1 MVKQLKLNDY
11 KQQIADVYN
20 RRSHNYDES
29 EWHLR
34 IAHRLVEYAQIS
46 PGYDVLDI
54 ATGTGHVAIEVA
66 QTVGSSGKVV
76 GVDISTQ
83 MLSHARRKVEAL
95 GLSNVEL
102 QLADAEALNFPANSF
117 DRILCANAFPLMA
130 DMEAT
135 LRQWI
140 GFLKPNGIVGFHALA
155 DTALVGVVIW
165 QKVFEKYGVS
175 RELSEPTGTVE
186 KCHNLLER
194 AGFEA
199 IEIKTEQYG
208 SYISLEEARQRWT
221 ISSYPAPKFSNTLFQ
236 LSPEQLEEIK
246 AEFDAQLEALVTEN
260 GIWNDG
266 TSFFA
271 FGRKR
276 GNRELLTGN
285 SYQLLDN

>member
-1 MVKQLKLNDY
+1 MAKQLKLNDY

-66 QTVGSSGKVV
+66 QRVGSSGRIV

-83 MLSHARRKVEAL
+83 MLTLARRKVEAL
-95 GLSNVEL
+95 NLSNVEL
-102 QLADAEALNFPANSF
+102 QFADAEALNFPANSF
-117 DRILCANAFPLMA
+117 DRILCANAFPLMT

-135 LRQWI
+135 LRQWME
-140 GFLKPNGIVGFHALA
+140 FLKPNGLVGFHALA
-155 DTALVGVVIW
+155 DTALVGVIIW
-165 QKVFEKYGVS
+165 QKIFEKYGVL
-175 RELSEPTGTVE
+175 RELSEPTGTVADTAE

-194 AGFEA
+194 VGFEA
-199 IEIKTEQYG
+199 VEIKSEQYG
-208 SYISLEEARQRWT
+208 NYISLEEAKQRWT
-221 ISSYPAPKFSNTLFQ
+221 ITSYPAPKFSNTLFQ
-236 LSPEQLEEIK
+236 LPSELLEQIK
-246 AEFDAQLEALVTEN
+246 SEFDAQLEALVTEH

-266 TSFFA
+266 TCFFA
-271 FGRKR
+271 FGCKR
-276 GNRELLTGN
+276 GNRE
-285 SYQLLDN
+285 

>member
-1 MVKQLKLNDY
+1 MAKQLELNDY

-34 IAHRLVEYAQIS
+34 IAHRLVEYARIS
-46 PGYDVLDI
+46 PPHNILDI
-54 ATGTGHVAIEVA
+54 ATGTAHVAIEVA
-66 QTVGSSGKVV
+66 QIVGSSGKVV
-76 GVDISTQ
+76 GVDISTE
-83 MLSHARRKVEAL
+83 MLSVARRKVEAL
-95 GLSNVEL
+95 SLSNVEL
-102 QLADAEALNFPANSF
+102 QLADAETLNFPANSF
-117 DRILCANAFPLMA
+117 DRILCANAFPLMT

-135 LRQWI
+135 LRQWMR
-140 GFLKPNGIVGFHALA
+140 FLKPNGLVGFHALA

-165 QKVFEKYGVS
+165 QKIFEKYGVS

-208 SYISLEEARQRWT
+208 SYISLEQAKQRWSV
-221 ISSYPAPKFSNTLFQ
+221 SSYPAPKLFNPLSQ
-236 LSPEQLEEIK
+236 LSSEQLEQIK
-246 AEFDAQLEALVTEN
+246 AEFDAQLEALVTEQ

-271 FGRKR
+271 FGRK
-276 GNRELLTGN
+276 GV
-285 SYQLLDN
+285 DNITH

>member
-1 MVKQLKLNDY
+1 MAKQLKLNDY

-66 QTVGSSGKVV
+66 QRVGSSGRVV
-76 GVDISTQ
+76 GVDISTE
-83 MLSHARRKVEAL
+83 MLTLARRKVEAL
-95 GLSNVEL
+95 SLSNVEL
-102 QLADAEALNFPANSF
+102 QFADAEALNFPVNSF
-117 DRILCANAFPLMA
+117 DRILCANAFPLMT
-130 DMEAT
+130 DMEAA
-135 LRQWI
+135 LRQWMQ
-140 GFLKPNGIVGFHALA
+140 FLKPNGLVGFHALA

-165 QKVFEKYGVS
+165 QKVFENYGVS

-208 SYISLEEARQRWT
+208 SYISLEEAKQRWT

-246 AEFDAQLEALVTEN
+246 AEFDAQLQALVTEH

-266 TSFFA
+266 TCFFV
-271 FGRKR
+271 FGRK
-276 GNRELLTGN
+276 GAN
-285 SYQLLDN
+285 SITHQ